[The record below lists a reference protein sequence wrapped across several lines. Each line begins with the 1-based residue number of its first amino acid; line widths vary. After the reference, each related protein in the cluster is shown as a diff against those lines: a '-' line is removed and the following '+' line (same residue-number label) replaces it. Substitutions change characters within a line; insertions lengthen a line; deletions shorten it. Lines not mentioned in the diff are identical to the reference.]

1 MQAFKYPVLKLTLFL
16 IIGVILSE
24 YTAIAVAILLGA
36 IGFMLIVLVIV
47 HYHCKKYKKTLYW
60 PSLIVV
66 LVMILL
72 GVFVSKLH
80 TPTFYKPHYTH
91 LEALVDTQAH
101 QLEFAIKKRLKP
113 TTYNQ
118 RYYAEL
124 IKIDSIRVSGTLLIN
139 LSKKSQQT
147 NFNVNEKILA
157 STFLQEVNEPLNPY
171 QFNYKKYLK
180 RLGIYHQ
187 VFLRDEIILVI
198 PQSPN
203 SITDY
208 AETIREALNKRLQKL
223 PFKPIELAFIK
234 ALLLG
239 QRQDITADVYED
251 YAKAGAVHILAIS
264 GLHIGILLLI
274 LQFIMKPLLYFRH
287 GKFVRL
293 VLILCVLWSFAIIA
307 GLSPSVVR
315 AVTMFSLFA
324 IVRGLKRTSN
334 SLNTLAVSAF
344 ILLLVRPGFCFDVGF
359 QLSYAAVASIII
371 VKPVLDKWW
380 GIKHWIGNW
389 FLDLLKVSIAAQIG
403 VLPLSLYYFHQFPG
417 LFFVTNMVVIPC
429 LIVILGLGILML
441 VLIGIHQPPDL
452 LIQILSWII
461 QLMNWFVEWVAS
473 KEAFLFDQI
482 SFDLTALIF
491 SYLILFLLGIFYHKK
506 TFKNLIVLGVCILG
520 FQVIVQ
526 LIPALTTKNSFIVF
540 HKSKHSVLG
549 LQSKHHLEIHHD
561 LDSLTKQRMLNDYVI
576 GAAIKTQS
584 TDTIQRL
591 YKINNK
597 LLLIVDSLGVYNI
610 KSVKPQWVLLR
621 QSPKINLNRLI
632 DSIRPELIIW
642 DGSNYKTYQERWKLT
657 CEAKKTQFHQ
667 TSEKGAFFINY

>member
-208 AETIREALNKRLQKL
+208 AE
-223 PFKPIELAFIK
+223 
-234 ALLLG
+234 
-239 QRQDITADVYED
+239 
-251 YAKAGAVHILAIS
+251 
-264 GLHIGILLLI
+264 
-274 LQFIMKPLLYFRH
+274 QF
-287 GKFVRL
+287 
-293 VLILCVLWSFAIIA
+293 
-307 GLSPSVVR
+307 
-315 AVTMFSLFA
+315 
-324 IVRGLKRTSN
+324 
-334 SLNTLAVSAF
+334 
-344 ILLLVRPGFCFDVGF
+344 
-359 QLSYAAVASIII
+359 
-371 VKPVLDKWW
+371 VK
-380 GIKHWIGNW
+380 H
-389 FLDLLKVSIAAQIG
+389 
-403 VLPLSLYYFHQFPG
+403 
-417 LFFVTNMVVIPC
+417 
-429 LIVILGLGILML
+429 
-441 VLIGIHQPPDL
+441 
-452 LIQILSWII
+452 
-461 QLMNWFVEWVAS
+461 
-473 KEAFLFDQI
+473 
-482 SFDLTALIF
+482 
-491 SYLILFLLGIFYHKK
+491 
-506 TFKNLIVLGVCILG
+506 
-520 FQVIVQ
+520 
-526 LIPALTTKNSFIVF
+526 
-540 HKSKHSVLG
+540 
-549 LQSKHHLEIHHD
+549 
-561 LDSLTKQRMLNDYVI
+561 
-576 GAAIKTQS
+576 
-584 TDTIQRL
+584 
-591 YKINNK
+591 
-597 LLLIVDSLGVYNI
+597 
-610 KSVKPQWVLLR
+610 
-621 QSPKINLNRLI
+621 
-632 DSIRPELIIW
+632 
-642 DGSNYKTYQERWKLT
+642 
-657 CEAKKTQFHQ
+657 
-667 TSEKGAFFINY
+667 